1 MVGSKNGKI
10 LNEMPKPLNF
20 EVELSEEAEKHY
32 NALDDVIVRR
42 VNIAIEHLT
51 ENPYFGPNIV
61 KLKGEFQGQY
71 RYRVGSYRIVYD
83 INGKKHVVTVRGIFL
98 RGRAYR

>member
-32 NALDDVIVRR
+32 NALD
-42 VNIAIEHLT
+42 
-51 ENPYFGPNIV
+51 
-61 KLKGEFQGQY
+61 
-71 RYRVGSYRIVYD
+71 
-83 INGKKHVVTVRGIFL
+83 
-98 RGRAYR
+98 